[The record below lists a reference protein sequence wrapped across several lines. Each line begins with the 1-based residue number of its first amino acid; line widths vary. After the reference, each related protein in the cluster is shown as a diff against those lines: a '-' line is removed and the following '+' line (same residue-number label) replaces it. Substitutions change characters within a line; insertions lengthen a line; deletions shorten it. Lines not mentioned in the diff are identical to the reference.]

1 MKKKV
6 LKVNKKYI
14 FRKTLAEQGIEL
26 TPLQANDLF
35 EIASDL
41 FIRSKKMSQLDI
53 LRMEEL
59 NVDGMTDKEK
69 QDAISLYNHI
79 RDLS

>member
-1 MKKKV
+1 
-6 LKVNKKYI
+6 VNKKNI

-35 EIASDL
+35 EMASDL

>member
-1 MKKKV
+1 
-6 LKVNKKYI
+6 VNKKYI

>member
-1 MKKKV
+1 M
-6 LKVNKKYI
+6 NKKNI

-35 EIASDL
+35 EMASDL

>member
-1 MKKKV
+1 M
-6 LKVNKKYI
+6 NKKYI